1 MEKRLLFIP
10 MYNCEKQIIRVLKQ
24 IDKKIQSYFTE
35 IIIVNNRSTDNG
47 ENAVI
52 DYLKKNKFNTDVKVL
67 RNVDNYGLGGSHK
80 VAFNY
85 AIDNGFDYVA
95 VFHGDDQGQIE
106 DLVPV
111 FESKKY
117 LNYDCMLGSRFMKG
131 STLKGYSKFR
141 TFGNRVYNIIFSCFL
156 FKKISDLGSGIN
168 LYSTKMLQNKFY
180 LKYPDKLTFNC
191 YMLLAAKQ
199 YHHNICYFPIVWKE
213 DDQVSNVKMF
223 SQAMN
228 TLGLL
233 LKFFFMRN
241 KYLSSELREKIVKEY
256 QSEVIYESKGKKQK

>member
-1 MEKRLLFIP
+1 
-10 MYNCEKQIIRVLKQ
+10 
-24 IDKKIQSYFTE
+24 
-35 IIIVNNRSTDNG
+35 
-47 ENAVI
+47 
-52 DYLKKNKFNTDVKVL
+52 
-67 RNVDNYGLGGSHK
+67 
-80 VAFNY
+80 
-85 AIDNGFDYVA
+85 
-95 VFHGDDQGQIE
+95 
-106 DLVPV
+106 
-111 FESKKY
+111 
-117 LNYDCMLGSRFMKG
+117 
-131 STLKGYSKFR
+131 
-141 TFGNRVYNIIFSCFL
+141 
-156 FKKISDLGSGIN
+156 
-168 LYSTKMLQNKFY
+168 MLQNKFY